1 MCEEQFEMRKRWMLL
16 GREAQGMVRQLK
28 TSLSKAFF
36 PINLMQYRREVWAR
50 DRVVPA
56 QFCRERELNYMG
68 FVKKLVLLP

>member
-1 MCEEQFEMRKRWMLL
+1 MCEGQTEMRKCWMLL

-28 TSLSKAFF
+28 TSLSKAFL

-50 DRVVPA
+50 DRAVSA
-56 QFCRERELNYMG
+56 QFCRKRELNYMG

>member
-1 MCEEQFEMRKRWMLL
+1 MCEEQSEMRKRWMLL

-28 TSLSKAFF
+28 TSLSKAFL